1 MAEGSKTLEESSTK
15 KKSAHCANIYTS
27 HGLGKEHAQM
37 CSFHILLCEQRS
49 KADLQKYLL

>member
-49 KADLQKYLL
+49 KVDLQKYLL